1 LEVITMVK
9 KIAIKETR
17 APYTIVVS
25 EEDLGQGPVVLERN
39 GEAVAALVSIEEYR
53 QFVAWREQREK
64 EARQRARMEAFERER
79 AAFLRLKP
87 QLLDTHRGLWVA
99 IVGERVVDSDAD
111 SRALARRVYARFGYV
126 PAYIQLV
133 SEEMPSVEL
142 PSPEEVIP
150 W

>member
-1 LEVITMVK
+1 MVK
-9 KIAIKETR
+9 KIAIKEER
-17 APYTIVVS
+17 APYTIPVS
-25 EEDLGQGPVVLERN
+25 EEDLSEGPVVLERD
-39 GEAVAALVSIEEYR
+39 GEPVAALVPIEEYR
-53 QFVAWREQREK
+53 QFVAWREQWEK

-99 IVGERVVDSDAD
+99 IVGERVVDSDTD

>member
-1 LEVITMVK
+1 MVK
-9 KIAIKETR
+9 KIAIKEAR
-17 APYTIVVS
+17 APYTIPVS
-25 EEDLGQGPVVLERN
+25 EEDLSQGPVVLERD
-39 GEAVAALVSIEEYR
+39 GEPVAALVPIEEYR
-53 QFVAWREQREK
+53 QFAAWREQWEK

-99 IVGERVVDSDAD
+99 IVGERVVDSDTD